1 MKKPDSLITKFN
13 RALLLQ
19 GGLIAIAALLSVFFA
34 TIVIDKFLINQ
45 AIKHEADY
53 YWEQYRMDSELS
65 LPNTSNLMGYFDRQR
80 LLENYQVEP
89 NIEPGFREFENQS
102 GSYVLYTTQ
111 HAGQVLYLVYNRGEV
126 DKLIAYYGLA
136 PLAFVLVVLYLS
148 MWLAYRFGHQ
158 ALSPIT
164 WLATQVNRVDF
175 NSADFSAVSR
185 ENLPDNIDDDIRI
198 LSDAIANLGERLE
211 AFINRERN
219 FTRDASHELRTPLTV
234 IKIATDMMLS
244 EQELEP
250 PVKNSV
256 IRIKRALSDM
266 EELINVFLLLARE
279 SDQGLPREAVNLN
292 AVVKEEIE
300 RARIFIENKPLQIN
314 FRDQAQV
321 KLYAP
326 EKVLSILIGNIIRNA
341 ILYTREGTV
350 NITLTSNSVVVEDS
364 GEGIS
369 EKDLREIFEPYH
381 RGRSD
386 SGGHGLGLNIVGRLS
401 ERFNWPIDVNSRI
414 GMGTRIEIRFP
425 ETKTQPDDK
434 LVNKQTPG

>member
-19 GGLIAIAALLSVFFA
+19 GGLIAVAALLSVFLA
-34 TIVIDKFLINQ
+34 TIVIDKVLINQ
-45 AIKHEADY
+45 AIKQEADHF
-53 YWEQYRMDSELS
+53 WEQYRMDSDFS
-65 LPNTSNLMGYFDRQR
+65 LPNTSNLMGYFDRDR
-80 LLENYQVEP
+80 LLEHYQVDP
-89 NIEPGFREFENQS
+89 NIEPGFREFETRY
-102 GSYVLYTTQ
+102 GSYILYTTQ
-111 HAGQVLYLVYNRGEV
+111 DAGQVLYLVYNRGEV

-164 WLATQVNRVDF
+164 WLANQVNRVDF

-185 ENLPDNIDDDIRI
+185 ENLPDNIDDDIRV
-198 LSDAIANLGERLE
+198 LSDAIADLGERLE
-211 AFINRERN
+211 AFITRERN

-279 SDQGLPREAVNLN
+279 SDQGLPREAVDLN
-292 AVVKEEIE
+292 TVVEEEIE
-300 RARIFIENKPLQIN
+300 RAGIFIEDKPLQIN
-314 FRDQAQV
+314 FRDHARV

-369 EKDLREIFEPYH
+369 EKDLKEIFEPYH
-381 RGRSD
+381 RGSSD
-386 SGGHGLGLNIVGRLS
+386 SRGHGLGLNIVGRLS
-401 ERFNWPIDVNSRI
+401 ERFNWRIDVNSRI

-425 ETKTQPDDK
+425 ETEA
-434 LVNKQTPG
+434 